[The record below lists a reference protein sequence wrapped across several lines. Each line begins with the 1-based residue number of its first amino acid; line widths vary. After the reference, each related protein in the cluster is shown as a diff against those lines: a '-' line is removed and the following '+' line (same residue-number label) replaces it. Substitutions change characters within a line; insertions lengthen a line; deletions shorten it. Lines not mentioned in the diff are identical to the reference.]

1 MEKDP
6 LILAC
11 YVTNLQLAK
20 DVCFAMA
27 IPPGA
32 HDVSVTE
39 IEGYGWHIDVVCEN
53 VYVPDQVCRI
63 LGKNKSAKVNWVKW
77 L

>member
-1 MEKDP
+1 MGRQP
-6 LILAC
+6 FVLSC

-27 IPPGA
+27 IPPEA

-39 IEGYGWHIDVVCEN
+39 VKGYGWHIDVTCYSS
-53 VYVPDQVCRI
+53 YVPDQVRRI
-63 LGKNKSAKVNWVKW
+63 LGKDKTAKVNW